1 MLEKIIVAL
10 GAIVFVLAIVVI
22 VGLLLSFP
30 LMLLWNACLVPAVQ
44 GLSEIGWLQ
53 AWGIMI
59 ACSIMFKNTTS
70 YKKD

>member
-1 MLEKIIVAL
+1 MLDKVIVGLGATVLILAIIV
-10 GAIVFVLAIVVI
+10 F

>member
-1 MLEKIIVAL
+1 MLDKLIVGVGAL
-10 GAIVFVLAIVVI
+10 VVVLAIVVI

-59 ACSIMFKNTTS
+59 ACSIMFKNTTTV
-70 YKKD
+70 KKD